1 MTTEI
6 LGAPPASSDQILL
19 EPDVPS
25 LPHTPNSGR
34 SGDPETA
41 PFAETFARRPTVPRR
56 GLLPGTRVWATT
68 AAAAALTGAGAM
80 TLPLL
85 ASIDLTSD
93 QAEPSSAVAVATPD
107 GRATVTVS
115 PAPSGK
121 PDGPAAPGRER
132 DSAPA
137 PWAGGPFVPVAPGGR
152 APAPGGAVAEES
164 PHTATNSPAGD
175 QGQQQT
181 RSPASGGSGGGAKSA
196 QDAPANQ
203 TRDQPAG
210 TTVPGVLLVGAAS
223 GRCIDVT
230 DSQNGK
236 GRSGTR
242 LQIWTCSPQ
251 DNQKWSFQ
259 SDGTVRSLGMCMN
272 VAGGSTQSG
281 AAIQLATCNGGPGQ
295 QFYLAAAGDLVNRAA
310 DKCVDVLDKGT
321 ASGTKLQ
328 LWTCKGSSNQKWR
341 TA

>member
-1 MTTEI
+1 M
-6 LGAPPASSDQILL
+6 
-19 EPDVPS
+19 PS
-25 LPHTPNSGR
+25 LSHTPNSGR
-34 SGDPETA
+34 SGDPEAA

-68 AAAAALTGAGAM
+68 AAAAALTGAGVM

-93 QAEPSSAVAVATPD
+93 PAEPSSAVAVASPD
-107 GRATVTVS
+107 GRANTAVS

-152 APAPGGAVAEES
+152 APAPGSGAVAGQS
-164 PHTATNSPAGD
+164 PDTAPASGATD
-175 QGQQQT
+175 QGQKQT
-181 RSPASGGSGGGAKSA
+181 LSPGSTAAGGTAGSGKPAR
-196 QDAPANQ
+196 DAPVDQ
-203 TRDQPAG
+203 TRDQSLNVSA
-210 TTVPGVLLVGAAS
+210 PGVPLVGAAS

-230 DSQNGK
+230 DSQNGV

-251 DNQKWSFQ
+251 DNQKWSFR

-321 ASGTKLQ
+321 ASGTALQ

-341 TA
+341 KG